1 MLLPGKELEFNG
13 KLLLQSEFK
22 RQFTKNL
29 LRLIHAGEGIFNTLQ
44 MNSKAKNKPKR
55 LKIL

>member
-1 MLLPGKELEFNG
+1 MIDYVINSF
-13 KLLLQSEFK
+13 F
-22 RQFTKNL
+22 
-29 LRLIHAGEGIFNTLQ
+29 AGEEIFNTLQ